1 MNDAEQRKGLSV
13 KCRGVFDRKGAP
25 REREVENKW
34 KKQKLIFIPIAVL
47 VFIAYISVTWN
58 ETDEEQYQSSTE
70 EGRLEQV
77 LGQIQGVGQVKVYFH
92 YDNQNPKEND
102 SDSLLNGYLSSSD
115 REKYVSGL
123 LVVSEGASNPA
134 IKKQLLETIS
144 RVMQMPTH
152 RIMIVPMENKGDE
165 Q

>member
-1 MNDAEQRKGLSV
+1 MEK
-13 KCRGVFDRKGAP
+13 
-25 REREVENKW
+25 KW
-34 KKQKLIFIPIAVL
+34 TKQKLIFIPIAVL
-47 VFIAYISVTWN
+47 VFIAYISVTLNDSN
-58 ETDEEQYQSSTE
+58 EEQSSTSSGE
-70 EGRLEQV
+70 EARLEQA

-92 YDNQNPKEND
+92 YGTESPAEND
-102 SDSLLNGYLSSSD
+102 SDSLLNGYLSSS
-115 REKYVSGL
+115 EKEKNVSGL

-152 RIMIVPMENKGDE
+152 RIMIVPMENRGDE

>member
-1 MNDAEQRKGLSV
+1 
-13 KCRGVFDRKGAP
+13 
-25 REREVENKW
+25 VEKKW
-34 KKQKLIFIPIAVL
+34 TKQKLIFIPIAVL
-47 VFIAYISVTWN
+47 AFIAYISVTWN
-58 ETDEEQYQSSTE
+58 DSKQEQNNSTTE
-70 EGRLEQV
+70 ESRLEQA

-92 YDNQNPKEND
+92 YGSETPAEND
-102 SDSLLNGYLSSSD
+102 SDSLLNGYLSSS
-115 REKYVSGL
+115 EKEKTVTGL
-123 LVVSEGASNPA
+123 LVVSEGASNPS

>member
-1 MNDAEQRKGLSV
+1 MEKN
-13 KCRGVFDRKGAP
+13 
-25 REREVENKW
+25 W

-58 ETDEEQYQSSTE
+58 DSNEKEQYQSSSE
-70 EGRLEQV
+70 EEARLEQA
-77 LGQIQGVGQVKVYFH
+77 LSQIQGVGQVKVYFH
-92 YDNQNPKEND
+92 YESQNPTEND

-115 REKYVSGL
+115 QEKNVSGL

-152 RIMIVPMENKGDE
+152 RIMIVPMENRGDE

>member
-1 MNDAEQRKGLSV
+1 M
-13 KCRGVFDRKGAP
+13 
-25 REREVENKW
+25 ENKW

-58 ETDEEQYQSSTE
+58 ESNEEQNQSSTE
-70 EGRLEQV
+70 ESRLEQV

-92 YDNQNPKEND
+92 YENQTPSEND
-102 SDSLLNGYLSSSD
+102 SDSLLNGYLSSSEH
-115 REKYVSGL
+115 EKYLSGL

-144 RVMQMPTH
+144 SVMQMPTH

>member
-1 MNDAEQRKGLSV
+1 MEK
-13 KCRGVFDRKGAP
+13 
-25 REREVENKW
+25 KW
-34 KKQKLIFIPIAVL
+34 TKQKLIFIPIAVL
-47 VFIAYISVTWN
+47 VFIAYISVTLNDSN
-58 ETDEEQYQSSTE
+58 EEQSSTSSGE
-70 EGRLEQV
+70 EARLEQA

-92 YDNQNPKEND
+92 FGTETTAEND
-102 SDSLLNGYLSSSD
+102 SDSLLNGYLSSS
-115 REKYVSGL
+115 EKEKNVSGL

-152 RIMIVPMENKGDE
+152 RIMIVPMENRGDE

>member
-1 MNDAEQRKGLSV
+1 MEK
-13 KCRGVFDRKGAP
+13 
-25 REREVENKW
+25 KW
-34 KKQKLIFIPIAVL
+34 TKQKLIFIPIAVL
-47 VFIAYISVTWN
+47 AFIAYISVTWN
-58 ETDEEQYQSSTE
+58 DSKQEQNNSTTE
-70 EGRLEQV
+70 ESRLEQA

-92 YDNQNPKEND
+92 YGSETPAEND
-102 SDSLLNGYLSSSD
+102 SDSLLNGYLSSS
-115 REKYVSGL
+115 EKEKTVTGL
-123 LVVSEGASNPA
+123 LVVSEGASNPS

>member
-1 MNDAEQRKGLSV
+1 M
-13 KCRGVFDRKGAP
+13 
-25 REREVENKW
+25 ENKW

-58 ETDEEQYQSSTE
+58 DSSGKEQSKISSTE
-70 EGRLEQV
+70 EARLEQA

-92 YDNQNPKEND
+92 YDNQPTKGND
-102 SDSLLNGYLSSSD
+102 TDNLLNGYLSSSEK
-115 REKYVSGL
+115 EKYVTGL

-134 IKKQLLETIS
+134 IKRQLLETIS

>member
-1 MNDAEQRKGLSV
+1 
-13 KCRGVFDRKGAP
+13 
-25 REREVENKW
+25 VETKW

-47 VFIAYISVTWN
+47 LFIAYISVTWN
-58 ETDEEQYQSSTE
+58 ESEGEQHQSTTE
-70 EGRLEQV
+70 ESRLEQA
-77 LGQIQGVGQVKVYFH
+77 LGRIQGVGQVKVYFH
-92 YDNQNPKEND
+92 YDAKPPNGND
-102 SDSLLNGYLSSSD
+102 SDSLLNGYLSSSEQED
-115 REKYVSGL
+115 VVSGL

>member
-1 MNDAEQRKGLSV
+1 MEK
-13 KCRGVFDRKGAP
+13 
-25 REREVENKW
+25 KW
-34 KKQKLIFIPIAVL
+34 TKQKLIFIPIAVL
-47 VFIAYISVTWN
+47 VFIAYISVTLNDSN
-58 ETDEEQYQSSTE
+58 EKEQYQSSSAE
-70 EGRLEQV
+70 ESRLEQA

-92 YDNQNPKEND
+92 YGNESPAEND
-102 SDSLLNGYLSSSD
+102 SDSLLNGYLSSG
-115 REKYVSGL
+115 EKEKSVSGL

-152 RIMIVPMENKGDE
+152 RIMIVPMENRGDE

>member
-1 MNDAEQRKGLSV
+1 MQYAKRPFN
-13 KCRGVFDRKGAP
+13 RKGAL
-25 REREVENKW
+25 RQREVEKNW

-47 VFIAYISVTWN
+47 LFIAYISVTWN
-58 ETDEEQYQSSTE
+58 DSSEKQQTQNSSAEEA
-70 EGRLEQV
+70 RLEQA

-92 YDNQNPKEND
+92 YESPKPAGED
-102 SDSLLNGYLSSSD
+102 SDSLLNGYLSSGD
-115 REKYVSGL
+115 TEKNVSGL

-152 RIMIVPMENKGDE
+152 RIMIVPMENRGDE